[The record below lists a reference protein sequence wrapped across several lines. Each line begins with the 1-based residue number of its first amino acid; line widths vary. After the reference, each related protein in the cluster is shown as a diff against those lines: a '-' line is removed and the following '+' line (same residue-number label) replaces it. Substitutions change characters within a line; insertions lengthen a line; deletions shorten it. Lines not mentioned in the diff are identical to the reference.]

1 MNYDSLT
8 LTSTEVSIIQLSYL
22 NDSMS
27 KCTLAYFYK
36 VLESNRHIV
45 KFVSNVALMDKGEPM
60 KNKTK
65 GDNYG
70 N

>member
-8 LTSTEVSIIQLSYL
+8 LTSTEVSLIQLSYL

-36 VLESNRHIV
+36 VLESSRHIV
-45 KFVSNVALMDKGEPM
+45 KFVSDFALMDKGEPV